1 MRLLPGWKRKGDKQV
16 KIPWSTDN
24 ARLVREAKTAI
35 QNAEYRKALDI
46 LAGLQNPQLDEQI
59 TLLNNQLARYRR
71 ENIQGTQAFE
81 EKNVTFNR
89 FLWSLEG

>member
-1 MRLLPGWKRKGDKQV
+1 MRLLPPWNRKGDKQV

-24 ARLVREAKTAI
+24 DRLIREAKAAI
-35 QNAEYRKALDI
+35 KNAEPQKALDI
-46 LAGLQNPQLDEQI
+46 LASLQNPQLDEQ
-59 TLLNNQLARYRR
+59 LLHLNNQLARYRR

>member
-1 MRLLPGWKRKGDKQV
+1 MRLLPSWKRKSEKQV
-16 KIPWSTDN
+16 KIPWSTVN
-24 ARLVREAKTAI
+24 ADIVSEAKAAI
-35 QNAEYRKALDI
+35 KDAEPRKALDI
-46 LAGLQNPQLDEQI
+46 LAGLQNPALDEQL
-59 TLLNNQLARYRR
+59 THLNNQLARYRR